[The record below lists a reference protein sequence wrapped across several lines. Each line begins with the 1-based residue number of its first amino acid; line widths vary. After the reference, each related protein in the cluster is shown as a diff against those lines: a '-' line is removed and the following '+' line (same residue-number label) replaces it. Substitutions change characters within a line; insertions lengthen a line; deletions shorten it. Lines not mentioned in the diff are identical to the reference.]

1 MISLLE
7 PLGLNIYWRPTNYKL
22 ILRKSNNTVW
32 KRYLL
37 LRYLTSHGSKTG
49 EKSSNSEFNG
59 PKELR
64 KSLKAAWVCSRDKRK
79 MGWIKNGLD
88 HLEWEMLDKARMQ
101 GIISD
106 EIEAAYAILRTN
118 DRLLQMLM
126 LLSQI
131 AIPSNFNAIANPAAV
146 IPFHSN
152 IVQQSQKRTNH
163 LKRITNGILK

>member
-1 MISLLE
+1 
-7 PLGLNIYWRPTNYKL
+7 
-22 ILRKSNNTVW
+22 
-32 KRYLL
+32 
-37 LRYLTSHGSKTG
+37 
-49 EKSSNSEFNG
+49 
-59 PKELR
+59 
-64 KSLKAAWVCSRDKRK
+64 
-79 MGWIKNGLD
+79 
-88 HLEWEMLDKARMQ
+88 MLDKARMQ